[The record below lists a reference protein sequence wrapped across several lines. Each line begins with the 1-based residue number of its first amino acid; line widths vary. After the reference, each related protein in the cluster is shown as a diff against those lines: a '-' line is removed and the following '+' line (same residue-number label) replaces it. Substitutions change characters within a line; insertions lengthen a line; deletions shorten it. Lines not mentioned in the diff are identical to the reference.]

1 MIKLIV
7 QLFRI
12 KMIDKIRNEAQYN
25 QVMALI
31 EKFIQKATDNGGFN
45 FLSEAE
51 KEELGYLSLLAEQYE
66 DNVLKIMPLPV
77 SINSVVQHKIKEMNL
92 TQVKLA
98 EMLGLGTSKL
108 SQILNGKRE
117 PDVTFLKAVH
127 NKLGISGDF
136 LLENA

>member
-1 MIKLIV
+1 
-7 QLFRI
+7 
-12 KMIDKIRNEAQYN
+12 MIDKIRNEAQYN

-31 EKFIQKATDNGGFN
+31 EGFIKKATDIGGFN
-45 FLSEAE
+45 FLSDAE
-51 KEELGYLSLLAEQYE
+51 KDELNHLSLLAEQYE

-77 SINSVVQHKIKEMNL
+77 TINSVIQHKIKELNL

-108 SQILNGKRE
+108 SQILSGKRE

>member
-1 MIKLIV
+1 
-7 QLFRI
+7 
-12 KMIDKIRNEAQYN
+12 MIDKIRNEAQYN